1 MNLKKSV
8 PGLSNT
14 HDWFLY
20 DRDLPDERVQGALQ
34 PSYPESL
41 FLNVVKHNS
50 LFFYLGFRSGTFAIQ
65 MTAGRR
71 GGHLF
76 IYFLHLQLASQALRH

>member
-20 DRDLPDERVQGALQ
+20 DRDLPDERVPGALQ

-50 LFFYLGFRSGTFAIQ
+50 LFFLFGFSFRNIRDSDDSREKGRPSLYILSTSS
-65 MTAGRR
+65 AG
-71 GGHLF
+71 F
-76 IYFLHLQLASQALRH
+76 TST